1 MPELIMVDNQTDSWN
16 TITLTSW
23 SPFLDIAVNDKV
35 LTKVIRRFVRLQ
47 AVNTALRRQ
56 LSIVPEFAVLD

>member
-1 MPELIMVDNQTDSWN
+1 MPELIMVDNQTDFWN

-23 SPFLDIAVNDKV
+23 WPFLDIAVNDKV